1 MTKQSRRRSRL
12 LATGAV
18 VAATGLVAAGVTVA
32 QAAAAPPP
40 LAFIVATNDIAA
52 ERYVD
57 EDGNVWLDLEFGTH
71 VVAGKRPLEIRVTRP
86 EYSKPVVAKRAVWA
100 DGKKTW
106 QTMPAGLVTDFTGLK
121 GFTKVTIKDAAGKV
135 ATTYEQDFCPN
146 AYDTGRTRPDAPA
159 DNPYPM
165 GCDGGNPFLLGAVW
179 GVQAGWSAPTD
190 GSSRWDDGPSPDL
203 KAGTYTVNVKVNK
216 KYADYFKIPAKSSQA
231 DLKLT
236 VTERPADP
244 EGGVE
249 ATRNRLRAKAGAPRA
264 ADLADEH
271 ALHATEG
278 DATRQAAAFDPA
290 LRPPARRPATI
301 SPKAAP
307 KDSQPDLRSL
317 PAWGIELD
325 KESQEGK
332 TFINFGAT
340 VWNAG
345 TSPLV
350 VDGFRRTG
358 TELMDAYQYFFDAKG
373 KQVGSAKAGTMEW
386 DKREG
391 HMHWHFT
398 DFAQYRLLKADKKV
412 AVLSGKEAFCL
423 ANTDAVDYTIKNAK
437 WRPGNTDLA
446 TSCGQNT
453 SVAVRQVL
461 DVGSGDTYGQYL
473 PGQSLDVTDL
483 PNGTY
488 YIEVL
493 ANPVKKLTE
502 LDTKN
507 NSSLRKVIL
516 GGTKADRTLKVPAH
530 EGIDG

>member
-1 MTKQSRRRSRL
+1 
-12 LATGAV
+12 
-18 VAATGLVAAGVTVA
+18 
-32 QAAAAPPP
+32 
-40 LAFIVATNDIAA
+40 
-52 ERYVD
+52 
-57 EDGNVWLDLEFGTH
+57 
-71 VVAGKRPLEIRVTRP
+71 
-86 EYSKPVVAKRAVWA
+86 
-100 DGKKTW
+100 
-106 QTMPAGLVTDFTGLK
+106 
-121 GFTKVTIKDAAGKV
+121 
-135 ATTYEQDFCPN
+135 
-146 AYDTGRTRPDAPA
+146 
-159 DNPYPM
+159 M
-165 GCDGGNPFLLGAVW
+165 GCDGGEGGNPFLLGAVW

-190 GSSRWDDGPSPDL
+190 GSSRWGGGRDLDL
-203 KAGTYTVNVKVNK
+203 KAGKYSVTVKVNK
-216 KYADYFKIPAKSSQA
+216 KYADYFEMPAKATSV

-236 VTERPADP
+236 VTDAPAGDK
-244 EGGVE
+244 GGD
-249 ATRNRLRAKAGAPRA
+249 AGAQGRQRRQAGAPGA
-264 ADLADEH
+264 AGLSDEH
-271 ALHATEG
+271 ARHATQG
-278 DATRQAAAFDPA
+278 DAARQAAAFDPA
-290 LRPPARRPATI
+290 LRPPARRPVAT

-307 KDSQPDLRSL
+307 KGPRPDLRSL

-358 TELMDAYQYFFDAKG
+358 TELMDAYQYYFDAKG
-373 KQVGSAKAGTMEW
+373 KQVGSSKAGTMEW

-446 TSCGQNT
+446 TSCGQNS

-502 LDTKN
+502 SNTAN
-507 NSSLRKVIL
+507 NSSLRKVVL
-516 GGTKADRTLKVPAH
+516 GGTKANRTLKVPAH
-530 EGIDG
+530 EGLDG